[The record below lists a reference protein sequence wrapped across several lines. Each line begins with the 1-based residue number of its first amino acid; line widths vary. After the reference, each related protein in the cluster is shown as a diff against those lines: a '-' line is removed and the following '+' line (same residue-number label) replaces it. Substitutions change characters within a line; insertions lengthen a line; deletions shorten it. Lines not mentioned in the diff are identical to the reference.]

1 MNINAITRKAKP
13 VFHPSQ
19 YGSGTAH
26 THESEQTSDPEKSV
40 TPAKTSA
47 NPLVSV
53 IVTTRNNHK
62 TLDACLASIIGQT
75 YHPIELIVVD
85 NNSTDGTR
93 TIARFYTEKVYICG
107 PERCAQRN
115 FAVDKATGEFV
126 AIIDSDMELS
136 PHVIQDCV
144 DVMHYRPNT
153 RGVII
158 PEESFGVGFWAAC
171 KRLER
176 SFYNG
181 NDAIEAARF
190 FSKKTYVEVG
200 GYDESL
206 VSGEDWDL
214 STRVR
219 ALGRIERV
227 TALIRHNEGRLK
239 LIQTLRKKFYYAQKS
254 KAFLRKQT
262 ASQRL
267 QNGAGPISRY
277 RLFLSRPGH
286 LFRNPFLGFG
296 MLCMKTFEFGFGGL
310 GYLFSKDKRGDA

>member
-1 MNINAITRKAKP
+1 MNPATITRTTEQIRAKLALQNRKPATPAKP
-13 VFHPSQ
+13 VEP
-19 YGSGTAH
+19 
-26 THESEQTSDPEKSV
+26 
-40 TPAKTSA
+40 PAK
-47 NPLVSV
+47 PLVSV

-62 TLDACLASIIGQT
+62 TLDACLASIVGQT
-75 YHPIELIVVD
+75 YQPLELVVVD

-93 TIARFYTEKVYICG
+93 DIARFYTDKVFVCG

-115 FAVDKATGEFV
+115 FAVEKARGEFV
-126 AIIDSDMELS
+126 VIIDSDMELT

-144 DVMHYRPNT
+144 DVMHYRPAT

-158 PEESFGVGFWAAC
+158 PEESFGEGFWANC

-176 SFYNG
+176 SYYTG

-190 FSKKTYVEVG
+190 FTRKTYREVG
-200 GYDESL
+200 GYDETL

-219 ALGRIERV
+219 ATGKIERINSF
-227 TALIRHNEGRLK
+227 IRHNEGRLS
-239 LIQTLRKKFYYAQKS
+239 LGTSLRKKFYYAQKA

-267 QNGAGPISRY
+267 QNGAGPFARY
-277 RLFLSRPGH
+277 RLFLSRPKK
-286 LFRNPFLGFG
+286 LLRNPFVGIG
-296 MLCMKTFEFGFGGL
+296 MLVMKAFEFGFGGL
-310 GYLFSKDKRGDA
+310 GYIFSREKKGDA